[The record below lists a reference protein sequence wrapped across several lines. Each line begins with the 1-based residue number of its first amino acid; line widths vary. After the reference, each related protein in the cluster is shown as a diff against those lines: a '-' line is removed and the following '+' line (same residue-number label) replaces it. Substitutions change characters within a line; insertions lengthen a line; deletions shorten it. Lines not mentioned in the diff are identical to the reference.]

1 MTAAKKTP
9 RAKAA
14 PVKKIA
20 KKASAPKPVPA
31 ASPVTR
37 MLADVPEMLAPPAAK
52 KGFWARLFSWSV
64 D

>member
-1 MTAAKKTP
+1 MTAAKKKP

-14 PVKKIA
+14 PAKKPA
-20 KKASAPKPVPA
+20 KKASAPKAVPPVT
-31 ASPVTR
+31 PVTR
-37 MLADVPEMLAPPAAK
+37 MLADVPEMLDPPTAK